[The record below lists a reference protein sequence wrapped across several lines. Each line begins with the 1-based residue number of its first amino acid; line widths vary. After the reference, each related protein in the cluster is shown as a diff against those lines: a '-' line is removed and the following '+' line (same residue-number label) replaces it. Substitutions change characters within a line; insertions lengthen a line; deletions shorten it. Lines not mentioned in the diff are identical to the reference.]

1 MSKRF
6 RYIKSKIKIKDREI
20 RRLLH
25 QSEHERRLAK
35 RFTRKMIAEVSNIE
49 ERQLQFKILS
59 RMFKNY

>member
-6 RYIKSKIKIKDREI
+6 KYIKSKIKIKDREI

-49 ERQLQFKILS
+49 ERQLQFKI
-59 RMFKNY
+59 F